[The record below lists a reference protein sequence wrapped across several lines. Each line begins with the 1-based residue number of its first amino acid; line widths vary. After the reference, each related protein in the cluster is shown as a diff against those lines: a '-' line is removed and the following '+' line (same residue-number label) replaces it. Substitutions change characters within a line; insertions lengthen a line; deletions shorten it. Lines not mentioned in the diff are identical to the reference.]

1 MTLLQG
7 EVGAE
12 ENSGLCVQRG
22 AVSFAL
28 LGGKSHVE
36 SEDREGF
43 SPWKTCGTAARVGGA
58 GTAEQEFHVT
68 WPG

>member
-1 MTLLQG
+1 MPK
-7 EVGAE
+7 E
-12 ENSGLCVQRG
+12 GLCPLL
-22 AVSFAL
+22 S

-43 SPWKTCGTAARVGGA
+43 SPWKKCGTAARVGGA